1 MIGVLAIAGALPL
14 LGPLLIASFIDEA
27 EAGAV
32 RSELI
37 TIAGIYVGVGIARQI
52 LSIAVAW
59 TATDLSWR
67 VTNEL
72 RSQLTRHVLNLD
84 LAFHRS
90 TSPGEL
96 VSRVDGDVTALSD
109 FIASFAVK
117 AAAATVTLMGLVV
130 VLLVRDWQ
138 VGLGLA
144 VYLGLAIST
153 MFLLRNKAVDEAAT
167 EQAATGRML
176 GEVEERL
183 TGADDLR
190 SNGGGSHAVATFQKA
205 SAAVLRSALG
215 REKQGVTL
223 WVISNAVFVIG
234 GLIALAVDVALLR
247 RGSITLGTAYLIFQY
262 TQILRA
268 PLSAL
273 SDETERV
280 QRAAGGMARTLQLLN
295 EESFIKNTGT
305 SRLPDGPLSLTF
317 DQVSFTYGDED
328 TPVPVIDDLD
338 LTLQAGTSIG
348 VLGRSGSGKTT
359 MARLLLRL
367 VEPTQ
372 GTVRLGGV
380 ALGDVPL
387 ADLRAR
393 TGVVSQD
400 VHLFGAT
407 IRDNLTLFDETITDE
422 RVRNA
427 LAELDL
433 LSWVE
438 AMSDGLDTEL
448 GPAGNGLSAGEGQLI
463 ALTRLFLRSPDFVLL
478 DEASSR
484 IDPLTEQR
492 VTRAIDRLLQG
503 RTSLVIAH
511 RLSTVERLDEI
522 LILDAGKI
530 AERGPTTDLRNDP
543 TSQYSHMLAVGAD
556 VPLDHVAVP
565 VTGNPA

>member
-1 MIGVLAIAGALPL
+1 MIGVLSVAGALPL

-32 RSELI
+32 RSELL

-72 RSQLTRHVLNLD
+72 RLRLTRHVLNLD

-117 AAAATVTLMGLVV
+117 AAAAMVTLVGLVV
-130 VLLVRDWQ
+130 VLLFRDWQ

-190 SNGGGSHAVATFQKA
+190 SNGGGSHAVATFQEA

-223 WVISNAVFVIG
+223 WIISNAVFVIG
-234 GLIALAVDVALLR
+234 GLIALAVNVSLLR

-280 QRAAGGMARTLQLLN
+280 QRAAGGMARTLQLLD
-295 EESFIKNTGT
+295 EESVIKNTGT
-305 SRLPDGPLSLTF
+305 VRLPDGPLSLTL
-317 DQVSFTYGDED
+317 DQVTFTYGDED
-328 TPVPVIDDLD
+328 TPVAVIDDLT
-338 LTLQAGTSIG
+338 LTLPAGTSIG
-348 VLGRSGSGKTT
+348 VLGRTGSGKTT
-359 MARLLLRL
+359 LARLLLRL

-387 ADLRAR
+387 SDLRAR

-407 IRDNLTLFDETITDE
+407 IRDNLTLFDETITDDQ
-422 RVRNA
+422 VRSA

-433 LSWVE
+433 LTWIE
-438 AMSDGLDTEL
+438 AMPNGLDTEL

-463 ALTRLFLRSPDFVLL
+463 ALARLFLRSPDFVLL

-492 VTRAIDRLLQG
+492 VTRAIDRLLEG
-503 RTSLVIAH
+503 RTALVIAH

-522 LILDAGKI
+522 LVLDTGKVV
-530 AERGPTTDLRNDP
+530 ERGATADLRDDP
-543 TSQYSHMLAVGAD
+543 NSRYAQLLAVGSD
-556 VPLDHVAVP
+556 VPLDDAV
-565 VTGNPA
+565 VTGNPL

>member
-1 MIGVLAIAGALPL
+1 MIGVLAVAGSLPL

-27 EAGAV
+27 QADAARG
-32 RSELI
+32 ELL
-37 TIAGIYVGVGIARQI
+37 TIAGIYIGVGIARQI
-52 LSIAVAW
+52 LSVAVAW

-72 RSQLTRHVLNLD
+72 RLRLTRHVLNLD

-117 AAAATVTLMGLVV
+117 AAAAMVTLVGLVV
-130 VLLVRDWQ
+130 VLLFRDWQ

-190 SNGGGSHAVATFQKA
+190 SNGGGSHAVATFQEA
-205 SAAVLRSALG
+205 SAAVLRSSLG

-223 WVISNAVFVIG
+223 WIISNAVFVIG
-234 GLIALAVDVALLR
+234 GLIALAVNVSLLR

-268 PLSAL
+268 PLSDL

-280 QRAAGGMARTLQLLN
+280 QRAAGGMARTLQLLD
-295 EESFIKNTGT
+295 EESIIKDTGT
-305 SRLPDGPLSLTF
+305 TRLPDGPLSLTL
-317 DQVSFTYGDED
+317 DQVAFTYGDED
-328 TPVPVIDDLD
+328 TPVAVIDDLS
-338 LTLQAGTSIG
+338 LALPAGTSIG
-348 VLGRSGSGKTT
+348 VLGRTGSGKTT
-359 MARLLLRL
+359 LARLLLRL
-367 VEPTQ
+367 VEPTH

-422 RVRNA
+422 QVRNA

-433 LSWVE
+433 LTWID
-438 AMSDGLDTEL
+438 AMPGGLDTEL
-448 GPAGNGLSAGEGQLI
+448 GPAGSGLSAGEGQLI
-463 ALTRLFLRSPDFVLL
+463 ALARLFLRSPDFVLL

-492 VTRAIDRLLQG
+492 ITRSKAAPHLLSP
-503 RTSLVIAH
+503 TVSPPSNA
-511 RLSTVERLDEI
+511 STR
-522 LILDAGKI
+522 
-530 AERGPTTDLRNDP
+530 
-543 TSQYSHMLAVGAD
+543 SWSSMLARSWSAALQPSCATTPPAGMPNCLQWAPMCRSTI
-556 VPLDHVAVP
+556 PLL
-565 VTGNPA
+565 

>member
-72 RSQLTRHVLNLD
+72 RSRLTRHVLNLD

-153 MFLLRNKAVDEAAT
+153 IFLLRNKAVDEAAT

-223 WVISNAVFVIG
+223 
-234 GLIALAVDVALLR
+234 
-247 RGSITLGTAYLIFQY
+247 
-262 TQILRA
+262 
-268 PLSAL
+268 
-273 SDETERV
+273 
-280 QRAAGGMARTLQLLN
+280 
-295 EESFIKNTGT
+295 
-305 SRLPDGPLSLTF
+305 
-317 DQVSFTYGDED
+317 
-328 TPVPVIDDLD
+328 
-338 LTLQAGTSIG
+338 
-348 VLGRSGSGKTT
+348 
-359 MARLLLRL
+359 
-367 VEPTQ
+367 
-372 GTVRLGGV
+372 
-380 ALGDVPL
+380 
-387 ADLRAR
+387 
-393 TGVVSQD
+393 
-400 VHLFGAT
+400 
-407 IRDNLTLFDETITDE
+407 
-422 RVRNA
+422 
-427 LAELDL
+427 
-433 LSWVE
+433 
-438 AMSDGLDTEL
+438 
-448 GPAGNGLSAGEGQLI
+448 
-463 ALTRLFLRSPDFVLL
+463 
-478 DEASSR
+478 
-484 IDPLTEQR
+484 
-492 VTRAIDRLLQG
+492 
-503 RTSLVIAH
+503 
-511 RLSTVERLDEI
+511 
-522 LILDAGKI
+522 
-530 AERGPTTDLRNDP
+530 
-543 TSQYSHMLAVGAD
+543 
-556 VPLDHVAVP
+556 
-565 VTGNPA
+565 

>member
-1 MIGVLAIAGALPL
+1 MISVLAVAGALPL

-27 EAGAV
+27 QGDAV
-32 RSELI
+32 RSQLL
-37 TIAGIYVGVGIARQI
+37 TIAGIYVGVGIARQVM
-52 LSIAVAW
+52 SIAVAW
-59 TATDLSWR
+59 TATDLAWR

-72 RSQLTRHVLNLD
+72 RSTLTRHVLNLD

-109 FIASFAVK
+109 FVASFAVK
-117 AAAATVTLMGLVV
+117 AAAAFVTLLGLVA

-138 VGLGLA
+138 VGVGLA
-144 VYLGLAIST
+144 VYLGLAIGV
-153 MFLLRNKAVDEAAT
+153 MFLMRNKAVDEAAT

-190 SNGGGSHAVATFQKA
+190 SNGGGSHAVATFQVA

-215 REKQGVTL
+215 RERQGVAL
-223 WVISNAVFVIG
+223 WIMSNAVFVLG
-234 GLIALAVDVALLR
+234 GLIALAIDVALLR

-262 TQILRA
+262 TQLLRA

-280 QRAAGGMARTLQLLN
+280 QRAAGGMARTLELLG
-295 EESFIKNTGT
+295 EESTIRNAGT
-305 SRLPDGPLSLTF
+305 ARLPDGPLSLELDHVTF
-317 DQVSFTYGDED
+317 NYDDED
-328 TPVPVIDDLD
+328 LPVAVIDDL
-338 LTLQAGTSIG
+338 TLSLKAGTSIG
-348 VLGRSGSGKTT
+348 VLGRTGSGKTT
-359 MARLLLRL
+359 LARLLLRL
-367 VEPTQ
+367 VEPTE

-380 ALGDVPL
+380 ALGDVQL

-400 VHLFGAT
+400 VHLFGT
-407 IRDNLTLFDETITDE
+407 TLRDNLTLYDETISDDD
-422 RVRNA
+422 VRAA

-433 LSWVE
+433 LTWVE
-438 AMSDGLDTEL
+438 AMPDGLDTKL
-448 GPAGNGLSAGEGQLI
+448 GPAGSGLSAGEGQLI

-484 IDPLTEQR
+484 IDPLTEAR
-492 VTRAIDRLLQG
+492 VTRAIDRLLQD
-503 RTSLVIAH
+503 RTAIVIAH

-522 LILDAGKI
+522 LVLDAGRV
-530 AERGPTTDLRNDP
+530 AERGATAELRDDP
-543 TSQYSHMLAVGAD
+543 TSRYAQLLAVGID
-556 VPLDHVAVP
+556 VPLDEVVS
-565 VTGNPA
+565 